1 LCPCLH
7 LPPETWK
14 CGIPRQ
20 AASRVRIPLAPRCA
34 YRIRDFACGCDR
46 NTAALPG
53 HSDQARIHGLRESEV
68 LDKVLL
74 TSNAIRRLI
83 EPEDVA
89 RAIAYLCTAESW

>member
-1 LCPCLH
+1 MRYG
-7 LPPETWK
+7 WK
-14 CGIPRQ
+14 RP
-20 AASRVRIPLAPRCA
+20 SRVRIPLAPDFS
-34 YRIRDFACGCDR
+34 YRIRDFASGCDR
-46 NTAALPG
+46 HTAALPG

-89 RAIAYLCTAESW
+89 RTIA

>member
-1 LCPCLH
+1 
-7 LPPETWK
+7 
-14 CGIPRQ
+14 
-20 AASRVRIPLAPRCA
+20 
-34 YRIRDFACGCDR
+34 
-46 NTAALPG
+46 LPG

-89 RAIAYLCTAESW
+89 RTIA